1 MQITLPTIL
10 REMRLFLIVWV
21 GQLITCI
28 GSSITAFALDVWV
41 YERTGSVTQFA
52 LVTLFNTLPLIL
64 VSPIAGPLADRWD
77 KRWMMI
83 LSDLFASVGTLVI
96 GGLFIFGRLEVW
108 HIYLA
113 NIFSSTFLAFQ
124 WPAYYSSTSV
134 MVPKQHLGRANG
146 MMSLLTSIARIVAP
160 PLGGVFLGLIHLQ
173 GIILID
179 FITMFFA
186 IVPLMVLRFPEIK
199 TPTEQ
204 TQANSFLDDITYG
217 WKYLISRPGLL
228 GLMAFSALS
237 FFLIGAIQVIT
248 TPLILTFASVTVLG
262 TVLSITGSGMLLG
275 GLIITI
281 WAINQHSINIISISM
296 VLSGVFMFTAG
307 LRPSLVLFTVSIF
320 FIFLLQPITSSIMQA
335 IFQRKVEIGVQG
347 RVFSIRGA
355 IEVGFIPLGYITIG
369 PLAEKVFEPFMAT
382 DGILANSIG
391 KIIGFGQGRGMGL
404 LLMIMGVLTILAT
417 GIAYLYPPLQ
427 RVEDELPD
435 AILDASSVTDEVV
448 SSSPNTVPSGL

>member
-1 MQITLPTIL
+1 METTLPTIL
-10 REMRLFLIVWV
+10 REMRLFLIIWV

-52 LVTLFNTLPLIL
+52 LVTLFNILPLIL

-134 MVPKQHLGRANG
+134 IVPKQHLSRANG
-146 MMSLLTSIARIVAP
+146 MMSLLSSIARIVAP
-160 PLGGVFLGLIHLQ
+160 PLGGLFLGLIHLQ

-179 FITMFFA
+179 FMTMFFA
-186 IVPLMVLRFPEIK
+186 TVPLMVMRFPEIK

-204 TQANSFLDDITYG
+204 TQTNSFLDDITYG

-228 GLMAFSALS
+228 GLMSFSALS

-248 TPLILTFASVTVLG
+248 TPLILTFAPVTVLG

-275 GLIITI
+275 SLIITI
-281 WAINQHSINIISISM
+281 WAINERSIDIISISM

-355 IEVGFIPLGYITIG
+355 IEVGFIPLGYITIR
-369 PLAEKVFEPFMAT
+369 PLAETVFEPFMAS

-391 KIIGFGQGRGMGL
+391 QIIGFGPGRGMGL
-404 LLMIMGVLTILAT
+404 LLMIMGVVTILAT

-435 AILDASSVTDEVV
+435 AILDVTSVTEEVV
-448 SSSPNTVPSGL
+448 SSSPNIVSSQL